1 MSAGP
6 GSPEVREVSF
16 VSGIHRIDARFH
28 PAQGELRGAAV
39 VAHPHP
45 AHGGHMDHAVV
56 LAAAERAAAHGLA
69 TLRFD
74 FRGVRQSE
82 GAREEPAGHLDDWR
96 AAVQDATRRADGL
109 PFLLGAGF
117 SYGARTLVALL
128 EPGAERPPAVSATLL
143 LAPATRVPRTRRDFG
158 NLLLGRPLTDAAID
172 PEVLA
177 RLRALPVATEV
188 IVGSVDV
195 VAPYGELRANLPA
208 QANLQV
214 LAGLNHFFSRRT
226 GAGPLDRDVFVGALD
241 KALERLLADYSVT
254 RSQ

>member
-1 MSAGP
+1 MS
-6 GSPEVREVSF
+6 F
-16 VSGIHRIDARFH
+16 LSGIHRIDARLH
-28 PAQGELRGAAV
+28 PALGEVRGAAV

-45 AHGGHMDHAVV
+45 SHGGHMDHPVV
-56 LAAAERAAAHGLA
+56 VAAAERAAAHGLT

-82 GAREEPAGHLDDWR
+82 GERDELSGHLDDWR
-96 AAVQDATRRADGL
+96 AAAKDATRRADGH

-117 SYGARTLVALL
+117 SYGARTLAGLL
-128 EPGAERPPAVSATLL
+128 QARAERRPAVAATVL
-143 LAPATRVPRTRRDFG
+143 LAPATRVPRSRRDFG

-177 RLRALPVATEV
+177 RLRALPVPTEV

-226 GAGPLDRDVFVGALD
+226 GAGPLDRDVFCGALD
-241 KALERLLADYSVT
+241 QALARLV
-254 RSQ
+254 